1 MTDLNIL
8 NRRRG
13 GLKGQ
18 VTRLL
23 SSIGSDIDAMDS
35 TEIDC
40 KLEHVQALKTK
51 FEQLKLDYYSVLKDE
66 ELDENEEIFIDL
78 EEELEK
84 IEVALKRKFK
94 QLNNNISRSFNDAP
108 PNSTISIR
116 LPEISL
122 PKFNGKYEEWFL
134 FKEQFNSIINSN
146 SSLSDSQKL
155 YYLNSSLIGRAK
167 EIETIDD
174 TYQSLWKA
182 LTERFENKR
191 LIVNSH
197 IQELLNIQKITHE
210 SADELRN
217 LVDKIHKHL
226 RALRQMDLQCTEIKE
241 HLAQSRRKN

>member
-23 SSIGSDIDAMDS
+23 SFIGSDIDAMDS
-35 TEIDC
+35 TEIEC
-40 KLEHVQALKTK
+40 KLEHVQALETK

-66 ELDENEEIFIDL
+66 ELDENEKIFIDL

-155 YYLNSSLIGRAK
+155 YYLKSSLIGRAK

-182 LTERFENKR
+182 LTESSHA
-191 LIVNSH
+191 IVNGGD
-197 IQELLNIQKITHE
+197 Q
-210 SADELRN
+210 
-217 LVDKIHKHL
+217 
-226 RALRQMDLQCTEIKE
+226 
-241 HLAQSRRKN
+241 